1 MIRPPS
7 GWARGSHARRR
18 AIWAGCLALVV
29 LVVGAVVLAT
39 RPHGTAKAP
48 TRAQG
53 KPTQHTEES
62 RTPAPRRLFAAGSPW
77 NSELPANPAL
87 DGRSSARVAE
97 LAGQVEGQIAK
108 GGYPAVAASSY
119 STPVYVVGAQ
129 QRKVPVRLDTGSWGD
144 DLRRALS
151 RGVPIPK
158 SAKPAAGTDAH
169 MTIYQPSTDRLWEFW
184 GTSKRPDGW
193 HARWGGA
200 MQHVST
206 DVGYY
211 TRSAW
216 PGLRAWQG
224 WNWGSTASSL
234 PVAAGLITGKELR
247 TGNID
252 HALAVAIPTP
262 CARVFA
268 WPAQRTDGTAQ
279 PPNCIPEGARL
290 RLDPKVDVASLGLSP
305 VATKIARAAQ
315 TYGLIVRDR
324 TGGSVSFYAEDVTT
338 AGRGAYARTVWGN
351 DPWWKMLDRF
361 PWRRLQVLEMKLCSR
376 APCQSARR

>member
-7 GWARGSHARRR
+7 GRVRGSHARRG
-18 AIWAGCLALVV
+18 AILAGCLALVM
-29 LVVGAVVLAT
+29 LAVGAVVLAT
-39 RPHGTAKAP
+39 RPRGTAEAP
-48 TRAQG
+48 TPAQS
-53 KPTQHTEES
+53 KPTLHTEES
-62 RTPAPRRLFAAGSPW
+62 RTPVPRRLFAARSPW
-77 NSELPANPAL
+77 NTELPANPVL
-87 DGRSSARVAE
+87 DRRSSARVAQ
-97 LAGQVEGQIAK
+97 LASEVKAQIAK

-119 STPVYVVGAQ
+119 STPVYVVGARQ
-129 QRKVPVRLDTGSWGD
+129 PRVPVRLDTGSWGD
-144 DLRRALS
+144 DLRRALAP
-151 RGVPIPK
+151 GVPIPK
-158 SAKPAAGTDAH
+158 QARPAAGTDAH
-169 MTIYQPSTDRLWEFW
+169 LTIYQPSTDRLWEFW
-184 GTSKRPDGW
+184 GARKRSDGW

-234 PVAAGLITGKELR
+234 PVAAGLITGNELR
-247 TGNID
+247 TGSID
-252 HALAVAIPTP
+252 HALAVAIPNP

-279 PPNCIPEGARL
+279 MSNCIPEGARL
-290 RLDPKVDVASLGLSP
+290 RLDPTVDVASLGLSP
-305 VATKIARAAQ
+305 VAAKIARAAQ
-315 TYGLIVRDR
+315 AYGLIVRDR
-324 TGGSVSFYAEDVTT
+324 TGGSVSFYAEDVAT

-361 PWRRLQVLEMKLCSR
+361 PWRRLQVLEMRLCSR
-376 APCQSARR
+376 APCQSPRQ